1 MLTMKIP
8 SSKML
13 IPNISEIFIQYL
25 HSHNIKDADAMQIAF
40 EEALTNAIVH
50 GNNND
55 YNKNVNISF
64 SIKQNML
71 EISIE
76 DEGSGFNYK
85 AIKINNDDVYRKNGR
100 GILLISLYTDSFHFE
115 DYGRKIVMNK
125 YIS

>member
-1 MLTMKIP
+1 MLKMEIP

-13 IPNISEIFIQYL
+13 IPYISEIFIQYL

-55 YNKNVNISF
+55 YSKNVNISF
-64 SIKQNML
+64 NIKQNML

-76 DEGSGFNYK
+76 DQGSGFNYK
-85 AIKINNDDVYRKNGR
+85 SVKINDDDIYKKNGR
-100 GILLISLYTDSFHFE
+100 GMLLISLYTDSFHFE
-115 DYGRKIVMNK
+115 EYGRKIVMNK
-125 YIS
+125 YLN

>member
-1 MLTMKIP
+1 MLKMEIP
-8 SSKML
+8 SNKTL
-13 IPNISEIFIQYL
+13 IPYISEIFIQYL

-55 YNKNVNISF
+55 YSKNVNISF

-85 AIKINNDDVYRKNGR
+85 AIKINNDDVYLKNGR

>member
-8 SSKML
+8 SNKRL

-25 HSHNIKDADAMQIAF
+25 HSHNIKDADAIQIAF

-71 EISIE
+71 EITIE
-76 DEGSGFNYK
+76 DEGMGFNYK
-85 AIKINNDDVYRKNGR
+85 SIKTNDDIYSKNGR

>member
-1 MLTMKIP
+1 MLKMEIP
-8 SSKML
+8 SNKTL
-13 IPNISEIFIQYL
+13 IPYISEIFIQYL
-25 HSHNIKDADAMQIAF
+25 HSHDIKDADAMQIAF

-55 YNKNVNISF
+55 YSKNVNISF
-64 SIKQNML
+64 NIKQNML

-85 AIKINNDDVYRKNGR
+85 AIKINNDDVYKKNGR

>member
-1 MLTMKIP
+1 MEIP
-8 SSKML
+8 SNKTL
-13 IPNISEIFIQYL
+13 IPYISEIFIQYL
-25 HSHNIKDADAMQIAF
+25 HSHDIKDADAMQIAF

-55 YNKNVNISF
+55 YSKNVNILF
-64 SIKQNML
+64 NIKENML

>member
-1 MLTMKIP
+1 MLKMEIP
-8 SSKML
+8 SNKTL
-13 IPNISEIFIQYL
+13 IPYISEIFIQYL
-25 HSHNIKDADAMQIAF
+25 HSHDIKDADAMQIAF

-55 YNKNVNISF
+55 YSKNVNISF
-64 SIKQNML
+64 NIKQNML

-115 DYGRKIVMNK
+115 DYGRKIVMKK

>member
-1 MLTMKIP
+1 MEIP

-13 IPNISEIFIQYL
+13 IPYISEIFIQYL

-55 YNKNVNISF
+55 YSKNVNISF
-64 SIKQNML
+64 NIKQNML

-76 DEGSGFNYK
+76 DQGSGFNYK
-85 AIKINNDDVYRKNGR
+85 SVKINDDDIYKKNGR
-100 GILLISLYTDSFHFE
+100 GMLLISLYTDSFHFE
-115 DYGRKIVMNK
+115 EYGRKIVMNK
-125 YIS
+125 YLN

>member
-1 MLTMKIP
+1 MEIP
-8 SSKML
+8 SNKRL

-25 HSHNIKDADAMQIAF
+25 RAHNIKDADAMQIAF

-71 EISIE
+71 EISIK
-76 DEGSGFNYK
+76 DEGMGFNYK
-85 AIKINNDDVYRKNGR
+85 SIKTNDDDVYRKNGR

>member
-8 SSKML
+8 SNKRL

-55 YNKNVNISF
+55 YSKNVNISF
-64 SIKQNML
+64 NIKQNML

-76 DEGSGFNYK
+76 DQGSGFNYK
-85 AIKINNDDVYRKNGR
+85 AIKINNDDIYRKNGR

-115 DYGRKIVMNK
+115 EYGRKIVMNK

>member
-8 SSKML
+8 SNKRL

-71 EISIE
+71 EITIE
-76 DEGSGFNYK
+76 DEGMGFNYK
-85 AIKINNDDVYRKNGR
+85 SIKTNDDIYSKNGR

-125 YIS
+125 YLS

>member
-1 MLTMKIP
+1 MLIMKIP
-8 SSKML
+8 SNKRL

-25 HSHNIKDADAMQIAF
+25 RAHDIKDADAMQIAF

-55 YNKNVNISF
+55 YSKNVNISF
-64 SIKQNML
+64 NIKQNML
-71 EISIE
+71 EITIE
-76 DEGSGFNYK
+76 DEGMGFNYK
-85 AIKINNDDVYRKNGR
+85 SIKTNDDIYSKNGR

>member
-8 SSKML
+8 SNKRL

-64 SIKQNML
+64 NIKQNML

-85 AIKINNDDVYRKNGR
+85 SIKINNDDVYSKNGR

>member
-1 MLTMKIP
+1 MKIP
-8 SSKML
+8 SNKRL

-71 EISIE
+71 EITIE
-76 DEGSGFNYK
+76 DEGMGFNYK
-85 AIKINNDDVYRKNGR
+85 SIKTNDDIYSKNGR

>member
-1 MLTMKIP
+1 MLKIEIP
-8 SSKML
+8 SNKTL
-13 IPNISEIFIQYL
+13 IPYISEIFIQYL
-25 HSHNIKDADAMQIAF
+25 HSHDIKDADAMQIAF

-55 YNKNVNISF
+55 YSKNVNISF
-64 SIKQNML
+64 NIKQNML